1 MKSLLINKKIVR
13 VYDSIDEMPI
23 INFQKYN
30 KYLLI
35 DSGIGS
41 DADDIDAHIVKIAK
55 YIKSNNNRKALQ
67 ELQNMRQNIY
77 MVNSEISP
85 KYLAFAALIHSVD
98 GKEVNDLS
106 DDGLR
111 KIVAKVSPVL
121 TGKVA
126 VKLHTGE
133 KGGPNILPREWVK
146 ELLANDIKNASIV
159 ETNTYYP
166 GDRDTTAKH
175 LDTLK
180 VNGWTFAPVD
190 IMDAD
195 GTAMIPVK
203 GAKHIKEISVGKG
216 LLKYDSLLTL
226 THFKGHTMG
235 GFGGSNK
242 NISIGCADA
251 HTGKKQLHAGA
262 TGQQWGITGREF
274 MENMVDA
281 TKGITD
287 HFKGHV
293 CYVNVL
299 RRMSVDCDCAGT
311 SAEPP
316 RVPDIGIFA
325 SLDLLAVEQASVD
338 AVYDL
343 GEASAPL
350 RERIETRHGL
360 RQLSA
365 MREIGLGSENYEIVD
380 LDKA

>member
-1 MKSLLINKKIVR
+1 MKRRVLIGATMAAGVAAGLPLPAARAETK
-13 VYDSIDEMPI
+13 E
-23 INFQKYN
+23 
-30 KYLLI
+30 
-35 DSGIGS
+35 
-41 DADDIDAHIVKIAK
+41 KIARAVAK
-55 YIKSNNNRKALQ
+55 VDDGSV
-67 ELQNMRQNIY
+67 
-77 MVNSEISP
+77 VNTPMAKRSGPEAVV
-85 KYLAFAALIHSVD
+85 YFTR
-98 GKEVNDLS
+98 DLS
-106 DDGLR
+106 AEGLR
-111 KIVAKVSPVL
+111 KIVAKVSSVL

-146 ELLANDIKNASIV
+146 ELLANDIKNATIV
-159 ETNTYYP
+159 ETNTYYA

-180 VNGWTFAPVD
+180 VNGWSFAPVD
-190 IMDAD
+190 IMDAE
-195 GTAMIPVK
+195 GTAMLPVK
-203 GAKHIKEISVGKG
+203 GAKHIKEISVGKN
-216 LLKYDSLLTL
+216 LLNYKSLLVL

-287 HFKGHV
+287 YFKGHV

-299 RRMSVDCDCAGT
+299 RRMSVDCDCAGKA
-311 SAEPP
+311 AEEP

-325 SLDLLAVEQASVD
+325 SLDLLAIEQASVD

-343 GEASAPL
+343 GKASAPL
-350 RERIETRHGL
+350 QERIESRHGL

-365 MREIGLGSENYEIVD
+365 LREIGLGTEKYRIVD